1 MLIKSGAA
9 PKEQL
14 AAFFANVEQ
23 ELERVEFFRPAEKRE
38 TMLINLRNIFTR
50 MQPTQQDIQ
59 TLHGVIMSIAEGR
72 KGPARGGILDGDRGR
87 QAARPHRRARRGARA
102 LGARA
107 GARACAAPAAQSD
120 RGRAHPMGGH
130 DARPAVCRASRFKRQ
145 VPIGPHIA
153 DIVSFP
159 FRAVIDILPA
169 DESAEARGP
178 ARPSVRGSPSG
189 TTGWSRSRRTRSR
202 PTRAASSTDWR
213 IYLLGHH
220 NGNAAR
226 LSL

>member
-72 KGPARGGILDGDRGR
+72 KGPARGGMLDARRGR
-87 QAARPHRRARRGARA
+87 QAARDHRRARRRARA
-102 LGARA
+102 LRARA
-107 GARACAAPAAQSD
+107 GARAGAAAAPQSD
-120 RGRAHPMGGH
+120 RGRAGAVGSDDRTTGGL
-130 DARPAVCRASRFKRQ
+130 RAS
-145 VPIGPHIA
+145 A
-153 DIVSFP
+153 S
-159 FRAVIDILPA
+159 
-169 DESAEARGP
+169 SAR
-178 ARPSVRGSPSG
+178 
-189 TTGWSRSRRTRSR
+189 SRSDRTSPTSCRSR
-202 PTRAASSTDWR
+202 C
-213 IYLLGHH
+213 
-220 NGNAAR
+220 AR
-226 LSL
+226 